1 MWFSLFIYSIIVSGH
16 SLIDLAKLDL
26 DQCFDLRTGPI
37 GRPNRRAIGPKIPN
51 NLFSLIIIFIFIKLI
66 VLV

>member
-26 DQCFDLRTGPI
+26 DQCFDSRTGPI
-37 GRPNRRAIGPKIPN
+37 DRLNRPVGPKIPN
-51 NLFSLIIIFIFIKLI
+51 NLFRFIIIFIFIKLI
-66 VLV
+66 VLI

>member
-37 GRPNRRAIGPKIPN
+37 DRPKIPN
-51 NLFSLIIIFIFIKLI
+51 NLFRFIIIFIFIKLI
-66 VLV
+66 VLI